1 MPNLQ
6 LKDIFKEFPG
16 VIANDNVS
24 LTVEKGEIHALLGEN
39 GAGKTTLMNI
49 LYGIY
54 TKDVGTIIWKDE
66 EVSFKSPR
74 DAIESGIGMVHQHF
88 MLVPTL
94 SVAQNITLGI
104 KDKGYPFNN
113 RKKVVKDITELSKKY
128 GLQVDPTQLIS
139 KLSVG
144 ARQRVEILKSLY
156 RNAELLI
163 LDEPTAVL
171 TPQETDNFFE
181 ILKKLKKE
189 GHSVIIITHRIPEV
203 IKITD
208 KVTIL
213 KDGKNVATVKT
224 SETNENELSNYMIG
238 RSLKTFSSRE
248 EVIESEDNGLVL
260 EHVGLNKKLKTLTD
274 ISFQVKKGEIFGIA
288 GVDGNGQKEL
298 AEVIAGIRKPDSG
311 TILIAGKNMNRAS
324 FKTRKKAG
332 LAYITD
338 DRHHEGLVLDM
349 NVTEN
354 MILKD
359 YDQEPFSKKSIINYN
374 VVREKTEQRI
384 KDYDIKTPGVK
395 TPIRLLS
402 GGNQQKVIIAR
413 ELAVGPSVVLACQPT
428 RGLDIGATEFV
439 RQILINKRNEGLS
452 ILLISADLEE
462 IVSIC
467 DRIAVIF
474 EGRIVGI
481 VKNGADLDLNKI
493 GLMMA
498 GHIGETVNS

>member
-113 RKKVVKDITELSKKY
+113 KKKVVKDITELSKKY

>member
-1 MPNLQ
+1 
-6 LKDIFKEFPG
+6 
-16 VIANDNVS
+16 
-24 LTVEKGEIHALLGEN
+24 
-39 GAGKTTLMNI
+39 
-49 LYGIY
+49 
-54 TKDVGTIIWKDE
+54 
-66 EVSFKSPR
+66 
-74 DAIESGIGMVHQHF
+74 
-88 MLVPTL
+88 
-94 SVAQNITLGI
+94 
-104 KDKGYPFNN
+104 
-113 RKKVVKDITELSKKY
+113 
-128 GLQVDPTQLIS
+128 
-139 KLSVG
+139 
-144 ARQRVEILKSLY
+144 
-156 RNAELLI
+156 
-163 LDEPTAVL
+163 
-171 TPQETDNFFE
+171 
-181 ILKKLKKE
+181 
-189 GHSVIIITHRIPEV
+189 
-203 IKITD
+203 
-208 KVTIL
+208 
-213 KDGKNVATVKT
+213 
-224 SETNENELSNYMIG
+224 MIG